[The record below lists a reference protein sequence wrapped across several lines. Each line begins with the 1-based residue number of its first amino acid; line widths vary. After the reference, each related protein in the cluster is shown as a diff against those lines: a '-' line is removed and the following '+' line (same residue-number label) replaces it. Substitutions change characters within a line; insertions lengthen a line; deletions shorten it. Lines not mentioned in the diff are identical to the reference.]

1 MGQRRV
7 ELLELVSQHGKIE
20 VNELSRL
27 LHASQ
32 VTVRKDL

>member
-20 VNELSRL
+20 VKKGMGGGELEII
-27 LHASQ
+27 AP
-32 VTVRKDL
+32 